1 MQTNSDDATT
11 QAAELAERIL
21 DAVSDAEQDWRLV
34 ERCARELAELAA
46 SVAPRATGS
55 ASRPSPEA

>member
-34 ERCARELAELAA
+34 ERWARELAENGG
-46 SVAPRATGS
+46 SGGRTGY
-55 ASRPSPEA
+55 RLCEPPFF